1 MNKIKKIDIRKD
13 LYNCCPLL
21 NKECSKENCYINNG
35 PCRLTCDYNKS
46 QEYLIE
52 KIKKQQEKTDEKL

>member
-1 MNKIKKIDIRKD
+1 MNKIKKKDIRKD

-35 PCRLTCDYNKS
+35 PCRLTWDYNKS
-46 QEYLIE
+46 QEYLI
-52 KIKKQQEKTDEKL
+52 KKLKSNKKSC